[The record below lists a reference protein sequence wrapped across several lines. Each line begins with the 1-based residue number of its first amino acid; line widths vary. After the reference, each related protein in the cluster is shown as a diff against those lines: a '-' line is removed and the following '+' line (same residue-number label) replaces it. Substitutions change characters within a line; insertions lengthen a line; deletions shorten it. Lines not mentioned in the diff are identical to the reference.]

1 MIYESEII
9 KKAYKGEISPE
20 IRLYVSNYY
29 AYLFGKEIVQTK
41 CSSCIQDAAIKI
53 LIKMNEKRK
62 YLLKAHI
69 PILHKG
75 KWYTQPILTD
85 EIAEKYLKL
94 NPDDKFKFAK
104 IPKEEKV
111 LKITKQTKEESENIK
126 ED

>member
-9 KKAYKGEISPE
+9 KKAYEGEISPE

-75 KWYTQPILTD
+75 NWYTQPTLTD
-85 EIAEKYLKL
+85 EVAEEYLKL
-94 NPDDKFKFAK
+94 HPDDRFKFVK

-111 LKITKQTKEESENIK
+111 LKIKKQTARRL
-126 ED
+126 

>member
-9 KKAYKGEISPE
+9 EKAYKGEISPE
-20 IRLYVSNYY
+20 IRLYVSKYY

-41 CSSCIQDAAIKI
+41 CSSYIQDAAIKI

-75 KWYTQPILTD
+75 KWYTQSILTD
-85 EIAEKYLKL
+85 EIAEEYLNL
-94 NPDDKFKFAK
+94 NPEDKFKFAK
-104 IPKEEKV
+104 IPKEEKKA
-111 LKITKQTKEESENIK
+111 KIIK
-126 ED
+126 E

>member
-1 MIYESEII
+1 MIYKSEII
-9 KKAYKGEISPE
+9 KKAYKGEVTPE

-75 KWYTQPILTD
+75 KWYTQSILTD
-85 EIAEKYLKL
+85 KIAEEYLKM
-94 NPDDKFKFAK
+94 NPEDKFKFVK
-104 IPKEEKV
+104 IPKAEKV
-111 LKITKQTKEESENIK
+111 LKMTKQKKEKSESIK